1 MQSLRSRPVLAVLG
15 TAVVFTIPHLLSQ
28 GGQEKLGE
36 RFAYLA
42 IPFGFALTAGV
53 LGVALRSVW
62 AAVGIHGGLHVAN
75 TPVSEPGLSVDGPAQ
90 WILIGALFTLLAVL
104 IGLRLPR
111 ERWVEVRDRGPCARA
126 LS

>member
-15 TAVVFTIPHLLSQ
+15 AAVVFTIPHLLSQ

-90 WILIGALFTLLAVL
+90 WGSSSA
-104 IGLRLPR
+104 RCS
-111 ERWVEVRDRGPCARA
+111 PCWRC
-126 LS
+126 